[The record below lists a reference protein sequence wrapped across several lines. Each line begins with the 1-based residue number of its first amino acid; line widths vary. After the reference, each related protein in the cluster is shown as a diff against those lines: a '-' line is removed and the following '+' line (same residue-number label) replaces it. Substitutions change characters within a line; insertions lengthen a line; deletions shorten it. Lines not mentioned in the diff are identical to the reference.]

1 MMDATVRSNLGW
13 GLVGALSFLV
23 LVQGY
28 QIVVNR
34 FVGIGVLVGVTVAV
48 GLCSAVLTHLLR
60 PVVLRWNERP

>member
-1 MMDATVRSNLGW
+1 MNPAVEASLRW

-28 QIVVNR
+28 QFVSGQ
-34 FVGIGVLVGVTVAV
+34 FVGIGVLVGVALAV
-48 GLCSAVLTHLLR
+48 GVCSALLTHLLR

>member
-1 MMDATVRSNLGW
+1 MDPAVESSLRW

-28 QIVVNR
+28 QIVVSR
-34 FVGIGVLVGVTVAV
+34 FVDIGVLLGVAATV

-60 PVVLRWNERP
+60 PVVLQWNERP